1 MMNSKTSHGNDQ
13 KKIIK
18 KLTDLE
24 NRNWR
29 SKTLLGIV
37 IYIIVFI
44 LIVSISG
51 LAGYQSGQY
60 TKESVATQ
68 VLLLSLDEQ
77 YTLAEE
83 DIKAEQYEIA
93 FQRLEYILSKN
104 PTYPNAT
111 EQLTFVMQILY
122 ATATP
127 VPPTP
132 TATSTPTRDLRPIE
146 DLYHQSL
153 QFIKDQAWID
163 AIDILI
169 TLRTEDKTYLT
180 TRVDGLFYLSLRYL
194 GVEKIWQ
201 DGDLEGGLY
210 DLSLAERFG
219 PLDVQASSA
228 REFARLY
235 MIGLSF
241 WEVYPEQAVY
251 YFKQVS
257 DAAPGLRDSSGWT
270 ALERYR
276 SVLIQHGDYFVS
288 KKAWCDAQVQ
298 YERAMTIRSEGNL
311 AEILQAVMLKC
322 SPPTSTAK
330 PENPSP
336 QPTVTLLEPTAAP
349 ILTSTS
355 TNTIVVPPTPTQ
367 IPPTSP
373 VIPDTPTE
381 TETTQ
386 PTAPTETQTTTPPE
400 NTEETP

>member
-1 MMNSKTSHGNDQ
+1 MNSNQVDSNDHKGIFKITPDSSNRIWQ
-13 KKIIK
+13 KKIVF
-18 KLTDLE
+18 
-24 NRNWR
+24 
-29 SKTLLGIV
+29 GIV
-37 IYIIVFI
+37 LYILLFI
-44 LIVSISG
+44 FFVTISG
-51 LAGYQSGQY
+51 LAGYQSGEY
-60 TKESVATQ
+60 TKESVATK

-77 YTLAEE
+77 YSLAVE
-83 DIKAEQYEIA
+83 DIKAQRYEIA

-111 EQLTFVMQILY
+111 EQLAFVIQILY

-153 QFIKDQAWID
+153 QFIKDQAWTD

-169 TLRTEDKTYLT
+169 ILRTEDEDYLT
-180 TRVDGLFYLSLRYL
+180 TQVDGLFFLSLRYL

-219 PLDVQASSA
+219 RLDVQASSA

-257 DAAPGLRDSSGWT
+257 DAAPGIRDSSGWT

-276 SVLIQHGDYFVS
+276 AALIQYGDYFVS

-298 YERAMTIRSEGNL
+298 YERAMTIRSDGNL

-322 SPPTSTAK
+322 SPPTPTAK

-349 ILTSTS
+349 FLTSTS

-367 IPPTSP
+367 IPPTST

-381 TETTQ
+381 TETSQ
-386 PTAPTETQTTTPPE
+386 PAAPTETQTSAPTE
-400 NTEETP
+400 NTEGTP

>member
-153 QFIKDQAWID
+153 QFIKDQ
-163 AIDILI
+163 LI
-169 TLRTEDKTYLT
+169 
-180 TRVDGLFYLSLRYL
+180 
-194 GVEKIWQ
+194 
-201 DGDLEGGLY
+201 
-210 DLSLAERFG
+210 
-219 PLDVQASSA
+219 
-228 REFARLY
+228 
-235 MIGLSF
+235 
-241 WEVYPEQAVY
+241 
-251 YFKQVS
+251 
-257 DAAPGLRDSSGWT
+257 
-270 ALERYR
+270 
-276 SVLIQHGDYFVS
+276 
-288 KKAWCDAQVQ
+288 
-298 YERAMTIRSEGNL
+298 
-311 AEILQAVMLKC
+311 
-322 SPPTSTAK
+322 
-330 PENPSP
+330 
-336 QPTVTLLEPTAAP
+336 
-349 ILTSTS
+349 
-355 TNTIVVPPTPTQ
+355 
-367 IPPTSP
+367 
-373 VIPDTPTE
+373 
-381 TETTQ
+381 
-386 PTAPTETQTTTPPE
+386 
-400 NTEETP
+400 

>member
-1 MMNSKTSHGNDQ
+1 MNSNLVDGNDQ
-13 KKIIK
+13 EISKKK
-18 KLTDLE
+18 PPDSQNK
-24 NRNWR
+24 NWGG
-29 SKTLLGIV
+29 KTIRWIV
-37 IYIIVFI
+37 IYIILFFS
-44 LIVSISG
+44 IVTISG

-77 YTLAEE
+77 YSLAVE
-83 DIKAEQYEIA
+83 DIQAECYEIA

-111 EQLTFVMQILY
+111 EQLAFVIQILY

-127 VPPTP
+127 IPPTP
-132 TATSTPTRDLRPIE
+132 TATFTPTRDLRPIE
-146 DLYHQSL
+146 DLYNQSL
-153 QFIKDQAWID
+153 QFIKDQAWTD
-163 AIDILI
+163 AIDILT
-169 TLRTEDKTYLT
+169 TLRTEDETYLS

-276 SVLIQHGDYFVS
+276 SVLIQYGDYFVS

-298 YERAMTIRSEGNL
+298 YERAMMIRSDGNL
-311 AEILQAVMLKC
+311 AELLQAVMFKC
-322 SPPTSTAK
+322 SPPTST
-330 PENPSP
+330 
-336 QPTVTLLEPTAAP
+336 PTY
-349 ILTSTS
+349 
-355 TNTIVVPPTPTQ
+355 TIVVPPTTTQ
-367 IPPTSP
+367 IPPTIP
-373 VIPDTPTE
+373 ATPDTPTE

-386 PTAPTETQTTTPPE
+386 PILPTETQTTTPPE